1 MAEKRDPAS
10 DQMMIWKKHQAVQVH
25 LALSESW
32 VSASNGLGFPSAAKF
47 LGLYP

>member
-10 DQMMIWKKHQAVQVH
+10 DQMKMWKEQRAAQVH
-25 LALSESW
+25 PAFSM
-32 VSASNGLGFPSAAKF
+32 SNGLGFPSAAKF